1 MAAVTS
7 GDLAPGQIL
16 CLDNYL
22 EPGECETLRDG
33 LRYVW
38 WWDSRLA
45 YIDPHGKLSSGLS
58 VRRTSSTSSEEWMD
72 EEMRAQLRQL
82 EQRLVS
88 QLCLA
93 PDRFE
98 LWQAARYRRGQRF
111 DEHHDAGFFGSSPE
125 GERTH
130 TIVVYLEDHERGGG
144 IVFPDLGVR
153 YQPKAGRVLVWR
165 NLLDD
170 GTVDRRMRHSGRPAV
185 RTKTI
190 LTTWV
195 RQNAITPH

>member
-1 MAAVTS
+1 MAAVMT

-22 EPGECETLRDG
+22 ERRECETLREG

-45 YIDPHGKLSSGLS
+45 YLDAAGKLSSGLS
-58 VRRTSSTSSEEWMD
+58 IRRTSSTTSEDWMD

-88 QLCLA
+88 HLGLV

-98 LWQAARYRRGQRF
+98 LWQAARYRRGQQF

-144 IVFPDLGVR
+144 IVFPDLGAR

-170 GTVDRRMRHSGRPAV
+170 GTIDRRMRHSGRPAV

-195 RQNAITPH
+195 RQNTIITH